1 MAPLTR
7 QRKKALAAA
16 AGPSIAPADRLG
28 ALPDDAL
35 RRILGFLPAKDVVRT
50 CVLGRHWRHLWKSA
64 SGLRIGSAEEP
75 AACGDKL
82 MEFVGSLL
90 QARGGSPLETCE
102 LLTPKLNH
110 ETNLL
115 NLINPSLV
123 NGYYEPDINRWIRHA
138 VMCHVRV
145 LFLGF
150 SRTLHWF
157 EVVSL
162 PLVSQHLARLV
173 LFMLELN
180 GNFLDFS
187 SCSVLEQLEIDHCR
201 LQSVNRISSQSLKSL
216 SIIGFSVLACSFHT
230 QIRSPNLISL
240 HMECITGR
248 APVLER
254 MPSLVEAVVD
264 INLSQAKKLVL
275 SANIEMIIFRR
286 DLIWCP
292 IFSNLKTLLLN
303 EYWCVPGDLSAL
315 ACILEHSPVLEKLTL
330 QLFCEGSKSKVQ
342 IKGSPDPAKRSTAI
356 SEHLKI
362 VEIKCE
368 VLDQKIQNVL
378 EFLSKLNIRKL

>member
-50 CVLGRHWRHLWKSA
+50 CVLGRHCRHLWKSA

-102 LLTPKLNH
+102 LLLCDYDN
-110 ETNLL
+110 ED
-115 NLINPSLV
+115 
-123 NGYYEPDINRWIRHA
+123 EPNINRWIRCA

-173 LFMLELN
+173 LFILELN

-201 LQSVNRISSQSLKSL
+201 LQSVNRISSQSLKNSFPKPYFAAHGMHYGQG
-216 SIIGFSVLACSFHT
+216 SCS
-230 QIRSPNLISL
+230 
-240 HMECITGR
+240 
-248 APVLER
+248 
-254 MPSLVEAVVD
+254 
-264 INLSQAKKLVL
+264 
-275 SANIEMIIFRR
+275 
-286 DLIWCP
+286 
-292 IFSNLKTLLLN
+292 
-303 EYWCVPGDLSAL
+303 
-315 ACILEHSPVLEKLTL
+315 
-330 QLFCEGSKSKVQ
+330 
-342 IKGSPDPAKRSTAI
+342 
-356 SEHLKI
+356 
-362 VEIKCE
+362 
-368 VLDQKIQNVL
+368 
-378 EFLSKLNIRKL
+378 

>member
-1 MAPLTR
+1 MWRGLKFNPL
-7 QRKKALAAA
+7 
-16 AGPSIAPADRLG
+16 
-28 ALPDDAL
+28 LPNTDED
-35 RRILGFLPAKDVVRT
+35 
-50 CVLGRHWRHLWKSA
+50 
-64 SGLRIGSAEEP
+64 
-75 AACGDKL
+75 
-82 MEFVGSLL
+82 
-90 QARGGSPLETCE
+90 
-102 LLTPKLNH
+102 
-110 ETNLL
+110 
-115 NLINPSLV
+115 
-123 NGYYEPDINRWIRHA
+123 EPDINRWIRHA

-264 INLSQAKKLVL
+264 IKSNNDSRLRRWWLLWELSFWGMWWCYGVDDDTKNCVLLQSLSQAKKLVL
-275 SANIEMIIFRR
+275 SANIEMVC
-286 DLIWCP
+286 L
-292 IFSNLKTLLLN
+292 
-303 EYWCVPGDLSAL
+303 
-315 ACILEHSPVLEKLTL
+315 
-330 QLFCEGSKSKVQ
+330 
-342 IKGSPDPAKRSTAI
+342 
-356 SEHLKI
+356 
-362 VEIKCE
+362 
-368 VLDQKIQNVL
+368 
-378 EFLSKLNIRKL
+378 